1 MTSSRRTCCCDDA
14 TIRTTG
20 TLDPDI
26 VARLHRLAAERGSSF
41 KATINATLRAGLDAG
56 DARSKPYREL
66 TRNLGLQPGIDLTK
80 ALRLAAELE
89 DEGTVRKLE
98 LRK

>member
-1 MTSSRRTCCCDDA
+1 M
-14 TIRTTG
+14 RTTV

-26 VARLHRLAAERGSSF
+26 AARLNRLAVERGTSF
-41 KATINATLRAGLDAG
+41 KATMNATLRAGLEAG
-56 DARSKPYREL
+56 TSVAKPYREATL
-66 TRNLGLQPGIDLTK
+66 NLGVQPGVDLTK

-89 DEGTVRKLE
+89 DEETVRKLE

>member
-1 MTSSRRTCCCDDA
+1 LQLTCCCYDA
-14 TIRTTG
+14 SVRTTV
-20 TLDPDI
+20 TLEPDI
-26 VARLHRLAAERGSSF
+26 AARLNRLAVERGTSF

-56 DARSKPYREL
+56 DAGSKPYREV

-89 DEGTVRKLE
+89 DEETVRKLE